1 MSPELVGLLGI
12 PVLILLLLLK
22 IPVGISLL
30 LVGTIGYALI
40 RNIDSALK
48 VLGTSTFNVVSSY
61 SLSVIPL
68 FIFMG
73 MILTYCGF
81 GSDLYR
87 AFDRWMGRIKGGLA
101 IATIGTSAIFGAI
114 SGSVNATTATLAKVT
129 LPEMNKYRYDPGFST
144 ATVAAGGTLG
154 LLIPPS
160 VLLILYGI
168 LTQESVGALLIA
180 GIIPGII
187 QMVIFIIVIYVL
199 VSRNPSLAPPRN
211 EVIPFSEKLRS
222 LDSIWPF
229 LVLFLLSIGGI
240 YLGVFTPTE
249 AAGIGAFGATVI
261 ALLSKRLNFRLF
273 MASID
278 ETLRLTAMIFLILM
292 GAEIFS
298 QFLTISRIP
307 FEVVNYLEGLNLP
320 APVIL
325 LFILFA
331 LFVLGCFIE
340 GLSIM
345 VITLPILYPLII
357 EMGYN
362 GIWFGVIMVLMNN
375 IGLLTPPVGV
385 SVFVIKGVAKD
396 VPIQTIFKGVLPML
410 FAIIVCTVI
419 LILWPDLVTYL
430 PSLMVK

>member
-1 MSPELVGLLGI
+1 M
-12 PVLILLLLLK
+12 
-22 IPVGISLL
+22 
-30 LVGTIGYALI
+30 
-40 RNIDSALK
+40 
-48 VLGTSTFNVVSSY
+48 
-61 SLSVIPL
+61 
-68 FIFMG
+68 
-73 MILTYCGF
+73 
-81 GSDLYR
+81 
-87 AFDRWMGRIKGGLA
+87 
-101 IATIGTSAIFGAI
+101 
-114 SGSVNATTATLAKVT
+114 
-129 LPEMNKYRYDPGFST
+129 
-144 ATVAAGGTLG
+144 
-154 LLIPPS
+154 
-160 VLLILYGI
+160 
-168 LTQESVGALLIA
+168 
-180 GIIPGII
+180 
-187 QMVIFIIVIYVL
+187 
-199 VSRNPSLAPPRN
+199 
-211 EVIPFSEKLRS
+211 
-222 LDSIWPF
+222 
-229 LVLFLLSIGGI
+229 LFLLSIGGI

-385 SVFVIKGVAKD
+385 SVFVIKGVVKMC
-396 VPIQTIFKGVLPML
+396 LYRL
-410 FAIIVCTVI
+410 FLKVCSPCCSP
-419 LILWPDLVTYL
+419 LLSARL
-430 PSLMVK
+430 S